1 MFTIRH
7 IHLMLLAALTLFMVP
22 AWSGDNDNH
31 QDGSRFCDRDGVTEL
46 AFVEAGASGD
56 TTLCANQNG
65 LRGRMKVTGLTPGNA
80 YTVWWVYI
88 DDPNTCAGGFPD
100 VGRCGFAD
108 FAGDKPPVI
117 FGRMDSGVAPRRGL
131 LHFSGGVPGMQ
142 ASAGSEVWLLAFG
155 HGPADYSDGDRLARQ
170 LLTPEDPNA
179 GAPHLGNFVDG
190 GLGYPVAV
198 SVFHID

>member
-1 MFTIRH
+1 MLRYRPV
-7 IHLMLLAALTLFMVP
+7 HLMWLLVMALISVP
-22 AWSGDNDNH
+22 VSAGD
-31 QDGSRFCDRDGVTEL
+31 DGEGGHRNCERDRIAEL
-46 AFVEAGASGD
+46 AFVEAGASGS
-56 TTLCANQNG
+56 TTFCANHNGFKAHMKING
-65 LRGRMKVTGLTPGNA
+65 LASGNA

-88 DDPNTCAGGFPD
+88 DDPDTCVGGFPD

-108 FAGDKPPVI
+108 FAGEKPPVI
-117 FGRMDSGVAPRRGL
+117 FGRMDSGVAPRRGT
-131 LHFSGGVPGMQ
+131 LHFYGNIPGMQ
-142 ASAGSEVWLLAFG
+142 PSAGAEVWLLAFG

-198 SVFHID
+198 TVFAID

>member
-1 MFTIRH
+1 MSRYRH
-7 IHLMLLAALTLFMVP
+7 IQLLSLAFIALFTTP
-22 AWSGDNDNH
+22 AWANGDGDNGGRN
-31 QDGSRFCDRDGVTEL
+31 CDPGGVIEL
-46 AFVEAGASGD
+46 PFVEIGAGGTAMF
-56 TTLCANQNG
+56 CANHNG
-65 LRGRMKVTGLTPGNA
+65 FKGKMKVDGLTAGNA

-88 DDPNTCAGGFPD
+88 DDPTTCIGGFPD

-117 FGRMDSGVAPRRGL
+117 FGRMDSGVAPRRGT
-131 LHFSGGVPGMQ
+131 LHFFGSIPGMQ
-142 ASAGSEVWLLAFG
+142 PSADAEVWLLVFG

-170 LLTPEDPNA
+170 LLTPEDPTA

-198 SVFHID
+198 SVFDID